1 MKGAFSMHK
10 KIRMIVSD
18 LDGTMVD
25 DTFHIPEENIKAV
38 KEAAARGVLVTI
50 ATGRM
55 YRSALPY
62 AKKLGIDVPLIA
74 YNGAI
79 VKTVGGERISTEFL
93 PPDVVKRVLRF
104 VFEHGWY
111 VQLYSEGKLY
121 YAEATEA
128 ALAYEKASGVPGNA
142 VGKEGLLERTDEVPK
157 LLVVTKD
164 EASGDE
170 ALSMLA
176 EAFPSEIL
184 VMKSKANY
192 IEVVLP
198 GVSKAKA
205 VLELAQKHGIA
216 ADEIMALGD
225 SGNDVSMLKAC
236 GLGVAMGNASEA
248 VKAEADVVTGICEEG
263 GVAEA
268 IHRYVL
274 EDGQ

>member
-1 MKGAFSMHK
+1 MHK

-25 DTFHIPEENIKAV
+25 DTFQIPEDNIKAV
-38 KEAAARGVLVTI
+38 KEASARGVLVTI

-55 YRSALPY
+55 YCSALPY
-62 AKKLGIDVPLIA
+62 ARRLGIDVPLIA

-79 VKTVGGERISTEFL
+79 VKTVGGERISAEFL
-93 PPDVVKRVLRF
+93 PSDVVKNVLRF
-104 VFEHGWY
+104 IFEHGWY
-111 VQLYSEGKLY
+111 VQLYREGKLY
-121 YAEATEA
+121 YAKATEA

-142 VGKEGLLERTDEVPK
+142 VGEEGLLERTDEVPK

-170 ALSMLA
+170 ALAMLS
-176 EAFPSEIL
+176 EKFPTEIMA
-184 VMKSKANY
+184 MKSKSNY
-192 IEVVLP
+192 IEVVVP

-205 VLELAQKHGIA
+205 VIALAAKHGIA

-236 GLGVAMGNASEA
+236 GLGVAMGNATEE
-248 VKAEADVVTGICEEG
+248 VKAEADVVTGICEKG

-268 IHRYVL
+268 IYRYVL

>member
-1 MKGAFSMHK
+1 MHK

-25 DTFHIPEENIKAV
+25 DTFQIPEENIKAV

-248 VKAEADVVTGICEEG
+248 VKAEADAVTGICEEG
-263 GVAEA
+263 GAAEA